1 MPDHAPSASLTIRLS
16 PNDNVAVSRADLLE
30 GTALP
35 SEGVT
40 ATMRI
45 PTGHKVATRA
55 IAEGEA
61 VVKYDQVIGFATQ
74 AIAPGD
80 HVHVHNCGMAEFDRD
95 YAFCANAKPTAML
108 PDAERATFQGYRR
121 ASGRAGTRNYIG
133 ILTSVN
139 CSATVARYIAE
150 AFNKTGILADY
161 PNVDGV
167 TAFVHSTGCGMADS
181 GDGYEALQR
190 TLWGYAQHPN
200 FAGILMVGLGCEV
213 NQIPFLLDA
222 YGLKRGERFQT
233 LTIQE
238 TGGTRRTV
246 DEAIERIKAMLPAA
260 NAARR
265 ETIPASELTLALQ
278 CGGSDGY
285 SGITANPALGAAADL
300 LVRHGGTAILSET
313 PEIYG
318 AEHLLTRRAVS
329 RAVGEKL
336 IERIRWWE
344 DYTKRNGGEMNN
356 NPSPGTKAGGLT
368 TILEKSLGA
377 AAKGGT
383 TNLMGVYKYAEPV
396 TAKGFV
402 FMDSPGYDPCSVTGQ
417 VASGANVVCFTTG
430 RGSVF
435 GFKPSPSIKLATN
448 SAMYNRMAEDMD
460 INCGGIA
467 DGEKSVAEVGQEI
480 FDKILEVA
488 SGTPSKSEALGFG
501 DAEFIPWQI
510 GAVM

>member
-1 MPDHAPSASLTIRLS
+1 MNVQTPASLTIRLA
-16 PNDNVAVSRADLLE
+16 PNDNVVVSRADILE
-30 GTALP
+30 GTAIP
-35 SEGVT
+35 SEGVV
-40 ATMRI
+40 AAARV

-55 IAEGEA
+55 IAPGEP

-74 AIAPGD
+74 PVAAGD
-80 HVHVHNCGMAEFDRD
+80 HVHLHNCGMAAFDRD
-95 YAFCANAKPTAML
+95 YAFCAGAKPTAMV
-108 PDAERATFQGYRR
+108 PEGERASFQGYRR
-121 ASGRAGTRNYIG
+121 ADGRVGTRNYIG

-150 AFNKTGILADY
+150 AFNRTGILANY
-161 PNVDGV
+161 PNIDGV

-190 TLWGYAQHPN
+190 TLWGYARHPN

-222 YGLKRGERFQT
+222 YGLTRGERFQT

-238 TGGTRRTV
+238 AGGTRRTV

-265 ETIPASELTLALQ
+265 EACPASALSLALQ

-318 AEHLLTRRAVS
+318 AEHLLTRRAAT
-329 RAVGEKL
+329 REIGEKL

-344 DYTKRNGGEMNN
+344 DYVRRNGGEMNN
-356 NPSPGTKAGGLT
+356 NPSPGNKAGGLT

-402 FMDSPGYDPCSVTGQ
+402 FMDSPGYDPCSATGQ
-417 VASGANVVCFTTG
+417 VASGATVICFTTG

-435 GFKPSPSIKLATN
+435 GCKPSPSIKLATN
-448 SAMYNRMAEDMD
+448 SAMYTRMTEDMD

-467 DGEKSVAEVGQEI
+467 DGEASVAEVGRAI
-480 FDKILEVA
+480 FDKVLEVA
-488 SGTPSKSEALGFG
+488 GGTPSKSEALGFG